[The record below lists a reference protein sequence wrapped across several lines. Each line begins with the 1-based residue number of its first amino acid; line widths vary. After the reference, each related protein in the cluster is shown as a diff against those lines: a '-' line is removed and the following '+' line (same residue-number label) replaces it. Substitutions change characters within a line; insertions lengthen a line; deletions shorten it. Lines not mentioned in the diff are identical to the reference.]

1 MINVSWGSYQ
11 SHDSISNFARLSFG
25 AATICSN
32 GDPTGYHL
40 SPYYQDYHQD
50 YRPDFQIGGDDT
62 DDCSIISLGLGDVQP
77 DCFTLMNAH
86 DQTPDQTYDID
97 CGPSMSALQIIE
109 YHQDNHSI
117 QVPLLISFASMGIDD
132 HKVQRYL
139 AFRRLKPIPR
149 YHPDRRQIVSNT
161 KKTWGK
167 KRQAAFQRRRL
178 QRQECLEKKKRLR
191 EIQLAGPNVI
201 PSCGKHVL
209 GCNLIDGWS
218 LRPVMNPQN
227 GAPITLGRGCT
238 GSVDLARHEASGYL
252 LAAKMVFMDSP
263 ESGYRALKKEIRALQ
278 AVDGEEEFPKLI
290 GIIQQQHLLA
300 FAMEFVGCWE
310 TYKTTTLYQ
319 QVYYDSGSISR
330 NNWLMII
337 KDIGKGVQT
346 LHGRGYIH
354 ADLHMNNVLIFHP
367 PNSDR
372 PKAKIIDL
380 GFAVTRDCAVGLGY
394 MNPCQKQDTYRRC
407 PQFAPELVEGESFF
421 SVQTDIFSYG
431 RMIKNIATALSI
443 DGLSS
448 LSDECTCR
456 NPMIRC
462 TIGHVLREID
472 KIL

>member
-1 MINVSWGSYQ
+1 
-11 SHDSISNFARLSFG
+11 
-25 AATICSN
+25 
-32 GDPTGYHL
+32 
-40 SPYYQDYHQD
+40 
-50 YRPDFQIGGDDT
+50 
-62 DDCSIISLGLGDVQP
+62 
-77 DCFTLMNAH
+77 
-86 DQTPDQTYDID
+86 
-97 CGPSMSALQIIE
+97 
-109 YHQDNHSI
+109 
-117 QVPLLISFASMGIDD
+117 MGIDD

-149 YHPDRRQIVSNT
+149 YHPDRRQILSNT

-178 QRQECLEKKKRLR
+178 QRKDHLEKKKRLR
-191 EIQLAGPNVI
+191 DIQLSGPNLI
-201 PSCGKHVL
+201 PSCGKHYL
-209 GCNLIDGWS
+209 GCNLIDGRS
-218 LRPVMNPQN
+218 LRPVKNPQD
-227 GAPITLGRGCT
+227 GELIVLGRGCT
-238 GSVDLARHEASGYL
+238 GSVELARHKASGYL
-252 LAAKMVFMDSP
+252 MAAKIIDMEAP
-263 ESGYRALKKEIRALQ
+263 ESGYREMKKEIRALQ

-290 GIIQQQHLLA
+290 GIIQQQHLVA
-300 FAMEFVGCWE
+300 FAMEFVGYWQ
-310 TYKTTTLYQ
+310 TYKTTSLCQ
-319 QVYYDSGSISR
+319 QIYDSGSISR

-346 LHGRGYIH
+346 LHDRGYIH
-354 ADLHMNNVLIFHP
+354 ADLHMNNVLLHHP

-380 GFAVTRDCAVGLGY
+380 GFAVTRDCAVGLGD
-394 MNPCQKQDTYRRC
+394 MNSCEKEDIYRRC
-407 PQFAPELVEGESFF
+407 KHFAPELVEGESFF

-448 LSDECTCR
+448 LSDACTCR